1 MTGEDDQ
8 KPTSTAEAQARVNLE
23 LQNEAL
29 GTIAA
34 VAVKLPKFWPQNLSV
49 WFSLVEAQFRNA
61 RVTTDQTKFD
71 HVLGV
76 IDQKYAELC
85 SPVLENLPNEGKYEA
100 LKNFLLSNCVSSVLT
115 RAKQLLD
122 FPPAADRSGI
132 EIAADI
138 RNLTRGQD
146 VESIA
151 KAVFLN
157 SIPQDLALIIASSPG
172 NLQDWAAKYDE
183 LRGRSISA
191 PAINAVES

>member
-1 MTGEDDQ
+1 MTGEDEQ
-8 KPTSTAEAQARVNLE
+8 KPTSTADAQARVNLQ

-100 LKNFLLSNCVSSVLT
+100 LKNFLLSNCV
-115 RAKQLLD
+115 
-122 FPPAADRSGI
+122 
-132 EIAADI
+132 
-138 RNLTRGQD
+138 
-146 VESIA
+146 
-151 KAVFLN
+151 
-157 SIPQDLALIIASSPG
+157 
-172 NLQDWAAKYDE
+172 
-183 LRGRSISA
+183 
-191 PAINAVES
+191 